1 MKCPETKTYIKLV
14 RKKIKNHP
22 KLFEGYTKGHR
33 IIATRKQVP
42 RVAGDRRQ
50 KEGEEK
56 GRVRRGGQPASKIL
70 AEP

>member
-1 MKCPETKTYIKLV
+1 MKCPEMKTYIKLV

-33 IIATRKQVP
+33 IIATCEQVP
-42 RVAGDRRQ
+42 RVAGDIQR

-56 GRVRRGGQPASKIL
+56 G
-70 AEP
+70 